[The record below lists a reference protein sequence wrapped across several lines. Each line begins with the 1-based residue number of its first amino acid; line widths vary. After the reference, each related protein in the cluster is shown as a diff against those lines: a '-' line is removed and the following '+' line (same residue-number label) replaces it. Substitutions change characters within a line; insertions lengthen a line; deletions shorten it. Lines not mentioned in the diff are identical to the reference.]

1 MGWAARTRERV
12 VIGSPRGG
20 SVHSVF
26 STSLVALQHDQIRN
40 RPASEVRLAGV
51 LAGCGLYIEDNRHGL
66 AHRFLNEHTA
76 PWLLMIDSDIEF
88 GADLI
93 DQMLDAAHSREGVK
107 ILSGN
112 VPLDVFSNVAY
123 LAMPQPGVF
132 APLRSL
138 PPEKVFEADAA
149 ATAIMLI
156 HRDVL
161 QAIRER
167 EGECWFYRHK
177 VAVEERGDYPYR
189 TFLNLGEDISFC
201 LRARD
206 AGFSTWVVQG
216 LTGVVHHNLAATRR
230 QLAEAEAE
238 VARLRGAT
246 KETAA

>member
-1 MGWAARTRERV
+1 MGWAAKTRERV
-12 VIGSPRGG
+12 VIGTPRGG
-20 SVHSVF
+20 TVHGVNHD
-26 STSLVALQHDQIRN
+26 SLMALQHDQFR
-40 RPASEVRLAGV
+40 VRSAGDRQLAAV
-51 LAGCGLYIEDNRHGL
+51 NAGSGLYIEDNRHFI
-66 AHRFLNEHTA
+66 ARRFLNEHDA
-76 PWLLMIDSDIEF
+76 PWLLMIDSDIQF
-88 GADLI
+88 GPDLI
-93 DQMLDAAHSREGVK
+93 DQMLDAARTVGAKV
-107 ILSGN
+107 LSGN
-112 VPLDVFSNVAY
+112 VPLDVFPNVAY

-132 APLRSL
+132 APLRML

-161 QAIRER
+161 QAIREH

-177 VAVEERGDYPYR
+177 VEVEDAGGYPYR

-201 LRARD
+201 LRARA

-216 LTGVVHHNLAATRR
+216 LSGVVHHNLAATRR

-238 VARLRGAT
+238 LARLRGQA

>member
-1 MGWAARTRERV
+1 VGWAARTRERV

-20 SVHSVF
+20 SVTGAF
-26 STSLVALQHDQIRN
+26 STSLVMLQHDQWR
-40 RPASEVRLAGV
+40 VRKPEDIQLAAV
-51 LAGCGLYIEDNRHGL
+51 LEGAGLYIEDNRHWL
-66 AHRFLNEHTA
+66 AWRFLNEQTA
-76 PWLLMIDSDIEF
+76 PWLLMIDSDISF
-88 GADLI
+88 KPDLL
-93 DQMLDAAHSREGVK
+93 DQLLDAAHSSGAKV
-107 ILSGN
+107 LSGN
-112 VPLDVFSNVAY
+112 VPLDVFSTVAFY
-123 LAMPQPGVF
+123 STPQPGVF
-132 APLRSL
+132 APLSML

-149 ATAIMLI
+149 GTAIMLI

-177 VAVEERGDYPYR
+177 VEVEERGDYPYR
-189 TFLNLGEDISFC
+189 HFVNLGEDIAFC

-238 VARLRGAT
+238 VARLRGQA

>member
-1 MGWAARTRERV
+1 MGWGARTRERV

-26 STSLVALQHDQIRN
+26 ATSVVALQHDQLRN
-40 RPASEVRLAGV
+40 RPAAEVQLAGV
-51 LAGCGLYIEDNRHGL
+51 LAGSGLYIEDNRHWL
-66 AHRFLNEHTA
+66 AWRFLEEHNA

-88 GADLI
+88 GPDLL
-93 DQMLDAAHSREGVK
+93 DQMLEAAHSSGAKV
-107 ILSGN
+107 LSGN
-112 VPLDVFSNVAY
+112 VPLDVFANVAY

-132 APLRSL
+132 APLKML
-138 PPEKVFEADAA
+138 PPEKVFEVDAA

-177 VAVEERGDYPYR
+177 VEVEERGGYPYR
-189 TFLNLGEDISFC
+189 QFLNLGEDISFC

-206 AGFSTWVVQG
+206 AGFPTWVVQG

-230 QLAEAEAE
+230 RLAEAEAE
-238 VARLRGAT
+238 LARLRGQA

>member
-1 MGWAARTRERV
+1 MGWASRTRERV

-20 SVHSVF
+20 SVTGAF
-26 STSLVALQHDQIRN
+26 QTSLTALQFDQWR
-40 RPASEVRLAGV
+40 VREPKDVQLAAVIEGS
-51 LAGCGLYIEDNRHGL
+51 GLYIEDNRHWL
-66 AHRFLNEHTA
+66 AWRFMNQHTA
-76 PWLLMIDSDIEF
+76 PWLLMIDSDIQF
-88 GADLI
+88 GPDLI
-93 DQMLDAAHSREGVK
+93 DQMLDAARTSGAKV
-107 ILSGN
+107 LAGN
-112 VPLDVFSNVAY
+112 VPLDVFPNVAY

-132 APLRSL
+132 APLKML

-177 VAVEERGDYPYR
+177 VEVEDAGGYPYR

-206 AGFSTWVVQG
+206 AGFPSYVVQD
-216 LTGVVHHNLAATRR
+216 LSGVVHHNLAATRR
-230 QLAEAEAE
+230 CLADAQAE
-238 VARLRGAT
+238 VARLRGIV
-246 KETAA
+246 KERVA

>member
-26 STSLVALQHDQIRN
+26 STSLVALQHDQLRN
-40 RPASEVRLAGV
+40 RPASKVQLAGV
-51 LAGCGLYIEDNRHGL
+51 LAGSGLYIEDNRHWL
-66 AHRFLNEHTA
+66 AWRFLNEHTA

-93 DQMLDAAHSREGVK
+93 DQMLDAAHSREGIK

-112 VPLDVFSNVAY
+112 VPLDVFSNAAY
-123 LAMPQPGVF
+123 LAMPPPGGF

-149 ATAIMLI
+149 ATALMLI

-167 EGECWFYRHK
+167 EGGGW
-177 VAVEERGDYPYR
+177 
-189 TFLNLGEDISFC
+189 
-201 LRARD
+201 
-206 AGFSTWVVQG
+206 
-216 LTGVVHHNLAATRR
+216 
-230 QLAEAEAE
+230 
-238 VARLRGAT
+238 
-246 KETAA
+246 